1 MVGFLLEVL
10 RGQQNQLIQM
20 IFMVKNDD
28 KPQLHTEFFL
38 FKFLSLANNSKIY
51 QPTEW
56 PKKKKTE
63 ALENFFEQ
71 NYPLTLPLLS
81 RRGPTL
87 LTLLI

>member
-56 PKKKKTE
+56 PKKKK
-63 ALENFFEQ
+63 LK
-71 NYPLTLPLLS
+71 PLKSFLNKTTL
-81 RRGPTL
+81 
-87 LTLLI
+87 